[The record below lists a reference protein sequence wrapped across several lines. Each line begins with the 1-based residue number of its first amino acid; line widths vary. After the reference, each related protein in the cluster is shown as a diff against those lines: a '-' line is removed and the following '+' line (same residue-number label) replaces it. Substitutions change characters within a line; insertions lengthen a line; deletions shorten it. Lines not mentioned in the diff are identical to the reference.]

1 MMFLSVLSDLQKM
14 AFLDLA
20 DQAIRADGRIAS
32 EELALLETM
41 KREMALPS
49 TVLPQ
54 GKGLSEAAN
63 AFDTRASKVAAL
75 LELIGLG
82 LADGHLRNTENDF
95 LEKVVSIFGVSLQDF
110 ETMKQWVARQVALVS
125 EANLMMQEG

>member
-1 MMFLSVLSDLQKM
+1 MFLYMLSDNQKI

-20 DQAIRADGRIAS
+20 GQAIRVDGRIAS
-32 EELALLETM
+32 EEMALLETM

-54 GKGLSEAAN
+54 GRGLSEAAN

-82 LADGHLRNTENDF
+82 LADGHLHDMEDDF
-95 LEKVVSIFGVSLQDF
+95 LAKVASVFGISLHDF